1 MLNKSKFLS
10 LEKHQI
16 FSINVHGSFLPYWR
30 GASPINQVIFSR
42 DTFTGVSIIKMSE
55 ELDAGPILR
64 QEKMILNHTETF
76 GSLHQLLSEL
86 GAKNLLQ
93 TLNNINSKTGI
104 KPGNLIGSKS
114 LEGHTNLAIF
124 SSVVHLGSHPA
135 LIGFFLRPSTK
146 IRRDTY
152 ENILET
158 GSYTIN
164 HIDKRIIE
172 KAHYS
177 SVKFSSYVSE
187 FEKLKLTEQY
197 VNDFYAPYL
206 LESKIKI
213 GLSFVEEVDVKING
227 TKLIIG
233 EIRHIYL
240 PENIMSEEGYLNLE
254 KSASVGIGGL
264 NSYYN
269 LNFNAEFPYAR
280 IENLPNFDE
289 D

>member
-1 MLNKSKFLS
+1 MYFSKEDIENLSRVKRLN
-10 LEKHQI
+10 I
-16 FSINVHGSFLPYWR
+16 
-30 GASPINQVIFSR
+30 
-42 DTFTGVSIIKMSE
+42 
-55 ELDAGPILR
+55 
-64 QEKMILNHTETF
+64 
-76 GSLHQLLSEL
+76 
-86 GAKNLLQ
+86 
-93 TLNNINSKTGI
+93 INSITGI

-197 VNDFYAPYL
+197 INNFYAPYL

>member
-1 MLNKSKFLS
+1 MYFSKEDIENLSRVKRLN
-10 LEKHQI
+10 I
-16 FSINVHGSFLPYWR
+16 
-30 GASPINQVIFSR
+30 
-42 DTFTGVSIIKMSE
+42 
-55 ELDAGPILR
+55 
-64 QEKMILNHTETF
+64 
-76 GSLHQLLSEL
+76 
-86 GAKNLLQ
+86 
-93 TLNNINSKTGI
+93 INSITGI
-104 KPGNLIGSKS
+104 KPGNLIGTKS

-197 VNDFYAPYL
+197 INDFYAPYL

-213 GLSFVEEVDVKING
+213 GLSFVEEVDVKINA

>member
-1 MLNKSKFLS
+1 MYFSKEDIENLSRVKRLN
-10 LEKHQI
+10 I
-16 FSINVHGSFLPYWR
+16 
-30 GASPINQVIFSR
+30 
-42 DTFTGVSIIKMSE
+42 
-55 ELDAGPILR
+55 
-64 QEKMILNHTETF
+64 
-76 GSLHQLLSEL
+76 
-86 GAKNLLQ
+86 
-93 TLNNINSKTGI
+93 INSITGI

-114 LEGHTNLAIF
+114 LKGHTNLAIF

-164 HIDKRIIE
+164 HIDARIIE

-197 VNDFYAPYL
+197 INDFYAPYL

>member
-1 MLNKSKFLS
+1 MYFSKEDIENLSRVKRLN
-10 LEKHQI
+10 I
-16 FSINVHGSFLPYWR
+16 
-30 GASPINQVIFSR
+30 
-42 DTFTGVSIIKMSE
+42 
-55 ELDAGPILR
+55 
-64 QEKMILNHTETF
+64 
-76 GSLHQLLSEL
+76 
-86 GAKNLLQ
+86 
-93 TLNNINSKTGI
+93 INSITGI

-197 VNDFYAPYL
+197 INDFYAPYL

-269 LNFNAEFPYAR
+269 LSFNAEFPYAR

>member
-1 MLNKSKFLS
+1 MYFSKKDIENLSRVKRLN
-10 LEKHQI
+10 I
-16 FSINVHGSFLPYWR
+16 
-30 GASPINQVIFSR
+30 
-42 DTFTGVSIIKMSE
+42 
-55 ELDAGPILR
+55 
-64 QEKMILNHTETF
+64 
-76 GSLHQLLSEL
+76 
-86 GAKNLLQ
+86 
-93 TLNNINSKTGI
+93 INSITGI

-197 VNDFYAPYL
+197 INDFYAPYL

>member
-1 MLNKSKFLS
+1 MYFSKEDIENLSRVKRLN
-10 LEKHQI
+10 I
-16 FSINVHGSFLPYWR
+16 
-30 GASPINQVIFSR
+30 
-42 DTFTGVSIIKMSE
+42 
-55 ELDAGPILR
+55 
-64 QEKMILNHTETF
+64 
-76 GSLHQLLSEL
+76 
-86 GAKNLLQ
+86 
-93 TLNNINSKTGI
+93 INSITGI

-197 VNDFYAPYL
+197 INDFYAPYL

-269 LNFNAEFPYAR
+269 LNFNAEFLYAR

>member
-1 MLNKSKFLS
+1 M
-10 LEKHQI
+10 
-16 FSINVHGSFLPYWR
+16 
-30 GASPINQVIFSR
+30 
-42 DTFTGVSIIKMSE
+42 
-55 ELDAGPILR
+55 
-64 QEKMILNHTETF
+64 
-76 GSLHQLLSEL
+76 
-86 GAKNLLQ
+86 
-93 TLNNINSKTGI
+93 
-104 KPGNLIGSKS
+104 
-114 LEGHTNLAIF
+114 
-124 SSVVHLGSHPA
+124 GSHPA

-197 VNDFYAPYL
+197 INDFYAPYL

>member
-1 MLNKSKFLS
+1 MYFSKEDIENLSRVKRLN
-10 LEKHQI
+10 I
-16 FSINVHGSFLPYWR
+16 
-30 GASPINQVIFSR
+30 
-42 DTFTGVSIIKMSE
+42 
-55 ELDAGPILR
+55 
-64 QEKMILNHTETF
+64 
-76 GSLHQLLSEL
+76 
-86 GAKNLLQ
+86 
-93 TLNNINSKTGI
+93 INSITGI

-114 LEGHTNLAIF
+114 IEGHTNLAIF

-164 HIDKRIIE
+164 HIDARIIE

-197 VNDFYAPYL
+197 INDFYAPYL

>member
-1 MLNKSKFLS
+1 MYFSKEDIENLSRVKRLN
-10 LEKHQI
+10 I
-16 FSINVHGSFLPYWR
+16 
-30 GASPINQVIFSR
+30 
-42 DTFTGVSIIKMSE
+42 
-55 ELDAGPILR
+55 
-64 QEKMILNHTETF
+64 
-76 GSLHQLLSEL
+76 
-86 GAKNLLQ
+86 
-93 TLNNINSKTGI
+93 INSITGI

-114 LEGHTNLAIF
+114 IEGHTNLAIF

-197 VNDFYAPYL
+197 INDFYAPYL

>member
-1 MLNKSKFLS
+1 MYFSKEDIENLSRVKRLN
-10 LEKHQI
+10 I
-16 FSINVHGSFLPYWR
+16 
-30 GASPINQVIFSR
+30 
-42 DTFTGVSIIKMSE
+42 
-55 ELDAGPILR
+55 
-64 QEKMILNHTETF
+64 
-76 GSLHQLLSEL
+76 
-86 GAKNLLQ
+86 
-93 TLNNINSKTGI
+93 INSITGI

-164 HIDKRIIE
+164 HIDARIIE

-197 VNDFYAPYL
+197 INDFYAPYL

-213 GLSFVEEVDVKING
+213 GLSFVEEVDVKINS

>member
-1 MLNKSKFLS
+1 MYFSKEDIENLS
-10 LEKHQI
+10 RVKR
-16 FSINVHGSFLPYWR
+16 IN
-30 GASPINQVIFSR
+30 I
-42 DTFTGVSIIKMSE
+42 
-55 ELDAGPILR
+55 
-64 QEKMILNHTETF
+64 
-76 GSLHQLLSEL
+76 
-86 GAKNLLQ
+86 
-93 TLNNINSKTGI
+93 INSITGI

-135 LIGFFLRPSTK
+135 LIGFFHRPSTK

-164 HIDKRIIE
+164 HIEARIIE

-197 VNDFYAPYL
+197 INDFYAPYL

-269 LNFNAEFPYAR
+269 LNFNAEFPYAI

-289 D
+289 Y

>member
-1 MLNKSKFLS
+1 MYFSKEDIENLSRVKRLN
-10 LEKHQI
+10 I
-16 FSINVHGSFLPYWR
+16 
-30 GASPINQVIFSR
+30 
-42 DTFTGVSIIKMSE
+42 
-55 ELDAGPILR
+55 
-64 QEKMILNHTETF
+64 
-76 GSLHQLLSEL
+76 
-86 GAKNLLQ
+86 
-93 TLNNINSKTGI
+93 INSITGI

-164 HIDKRIIE
+164 HIDARIIE

-197 VNDFYAPYL
+197 INDFYAPYL

>member
-1 MLNKSKFLS
+1 MYFSKEDIENLSRVKRLN
-10 LEKHQI
+10 I
-16 FSINVHGSFLPYWR
+16 
-30 GASPINQVIFSR
+30 
-42 DTFTGVSIIKMSE
+42 
-55 ELDAGPILR
+55 
-64 QEKMILNHTETF
+64 
-76 GSLHQLLSEL
+76 
-86 GAKNLLQ
+86 
-93 TLNNINSKTGI
+93 INSITGI

-177 SVKFSSYVSE
+177 SVKFSSFVSE

-197 VNDFYAPYL
+197 INDFYAPYL

>member
-1 MLNKSKFLS
+1 MYFSKKDIENLSRVKRLN
-10 LEKHQI
+10 I
-16 FSINVHGSFLPYWR
+16 
-30 GASPINQVIFSR
+30 
-42 DTFTGVSIIKMSE
+42 
-55 ELDAGPILR
+55 
-64 QEKMILNHTETF
+64 
-76 GSLHQLLSEL
+76 
-86 GAKNLLQ
+86 
-93 TLNNINSKTGI
+93 INSITGI
-104 KPGNLIGSKS
+104 KPGNLIGTKS

-164 HIDKRIIE
+164 HIDKKIIE

-197 VNDFYAPYL
+197 INDFYAPYL

>member
-1 MLNKSKFLS
+1 MYFSKEDIENLSRVKRLN
-10 LEKHQI
+10 I
-16 FSINVHGSFLPYWR
+16 
-30 GASPINQVIFSR
+30 
-42 DTFTGVSIIKMSE
+42 
-55 ELDAGPILR
+55 
-64 QEKMILNHTETF
+64 
-76 GSLHQLLSEL
+76 
-86 GAKNLLQ
+86 
-93 TLNNINSKTGI
+93 INSITGI

-164 HIDKRIIE
+164 HIDARIIE

-197 VNDFYAPYL
+197 INDFYAPYL
-206 LESKIKI
+206 LESSIKI
-213 GLSFVEEVDVKING
+213 GMSFVEEVDVKING

>member
-1 MLNKSKFLS
+1 MYFSKKDIENLSRVKRLN
-10 LEKHQI
+10 I
-16 FSINVHGSFLPYWR
+16 
-30 GASPINQVIFSR
+30 
-42 DTFTGVSIIKMSE
+42 
-55 ELDAGPILR
+55 
-64 QEKMILNHTETF
+64 
-76 GSLHQLLSEL
+76 
-86 GAKNLLQ
+86 
-93 TLNNINSKTGI
+93 INSITGI

-172 KAHYS
+172 KAHFS

-197 VNDFYAPYL
+197 INDFYAPYL

-254 KSASVGIGGL
+254 KSASIGIGGL

>member
-1 MLNKSKFLS
+1 MYFSKKDIENLSRVKRLN
-10 LEKHQI
+10 I
-16 FSINVHGSFLPYWR
+16 
-30 GASPINQVIFSR
+30 
-42 DTFTGVSIIKMSE
+42 
-55 ELDAGPILR
+55 
-64 QEKMILNHTETF
+64 
-76 GSLHQLLSEL
+76 
-86 GAKNLLQ
+86 
-93 TLNNINSKTGI
+93 INSITGI

-197 VNDFYAPYL
+197 INDFYAPYL

-213 GLSFVEEVDVKING
+213 GLSFVEEVDVKINA

>member
-1 MLNKSKFLS
+1 MYFSKEDIENLSRVKRLN
-10 LEKHQI
+10 I
-16 FSINVHGSFLPYWR
+16 
-30 GASPINQVIFSR
+30 
-42 DTFTGVSIIKMSE
+42 
-55 ELDAGPILR
+55 
-64 QEKMILNHTETF
+64 
-76 GSLHQLLSEL
+76 
-86 GAKNLLQ
+86 
-93 TLNNINSKTGI
+93 INSITGI

-197 VNDFYAPYL
+197 INDFYAPYL

-213 GLSFVEEVDVKING
+213 GLSFVEEVDVKINA

>member
-1 MLNKSKFLS
+1 MYFSKEDIENLSRVKRLN
-10 LEKHQI
+10 I
-16 FSINVHGSFLPYWR
+16 
-30 GASPINQVIFSR
+30 
-42 DTFTGVSIIKMSE
+42 
-55 ELDAGPILR
+55 
-64 QEKMILNHTETF
+64 
-76 GSLHQLLSEL
+76 
-86 GAKNLLQ
+86 
-93 TLNNINSKTGI
+93 INSITGI
-104 KPGNLIGSKS
+104 KPGNLIGTKS

-197 VNDFYAPYL
+197 INDFYAPYL

>member
-1 MLNKSKFLS
+1 MYFSKEDIENLSRVKRLN
-10 LEKHQI
+10 I
-16 FSINVHGSFLPYWR
+16 
-30 GASPINQVIFSR
+30 
-42 DTFTGVSIIKMSE
+42 
-55 ELDAGPILR
+55 
-64 QEKMILNHTETF
+64 
-76 GSLHQLLSEL
+76 
-86 GAKNLLQ
+86 
-93 TLNNINSKTGI
+93 INSITGI

-197 VNDFYAPYL
+197 INDFYAPYL